1 MAVVHR
7 LAALIAGMA
16 ITLAGCSTGPGAS
29 APAPTPS
36 VPALQELPTLTLQA
50 TVPTSSGTLAIVA
63 TADAIWVLGH
73 QNPAVLRID
82 PLTNSVTAT
91 VAVGDG
97 FANGLG
103 LAGGRLW
110 TFHQTAGEVVG
121 IDPKTATIVAEVPGG
136 QDGDVFWV
144 GDDSAWLLTGGSLVR
159 VDGATSKASVLSLA
173 EPCPVA
179 GTAAASGFIWFAAA
193 DGGICK
199 VDAKSGAVAGR
210 GSGAGIG
217 AGMQI
222 VAGAPWVP
230 TGDGG
235 LVILDPAAVSVSTTV
250 PPPANGT
257 FHGSLYA
264 VGHPDENAVVAGNP
278 DGTGGWVRYT
288 GGAVA
293 HVTLAGAPKMELYAG
308 FPPDTLPGRVVEA
321 FGSLWVANFGAG
333 TVERYALPA
342 P

>member
-1 MAVVHR
+1 MAVVPR
-7 LAALIAGMA
+7 FVALVAALA
-16 ITLAGCSTGPGAS
+16 ITLAACGSGPAAS
-29 APAPTPS
+29 VPAPTPS
-36 VPALQELPTLTLQA
+36 APTLQELPTLTLQA

-63 TADAIWVLGH
+63 TSDAIWVLAH

-82 PLTNSVTAT
+82 PLTNKVTAT

-97 FANGLG
+97 FGNGLG

-110 TFHQTAGEVVG
+110 TFHQTTGEVVG
-121 IDPKTATIVAEVPGG
+121 IDPKTAKTVAKVPGG

-144 GDDSAWLLTGGSLVR
+144 GDDSAWLLSGGSVVR
-159 VDGATSKASVLSLA
+159 VDGKTAKASVLSLA
-173 EPCPVA
+173 EPCSVA
-179 GTAAASGFIWFAAA
+179 GAAADGGFLWFAAA

-199 VDAKSGAVAGR
+199 VDAKSGAAAGR
-210 GSGAGIG
+210 GTGAGIG

-235 LVILDPAAVSVSTTV
+235 LVILDPAALSVSTTV
-250 PPPANGT
+250 PPPPNGT
-257 FHGSLYA
+257 FQGSLYA
-264 VGHPDENAVVAGNP
+264 VGHPDENAVVAGNA
-278 DGTGGWVRYT
+278 DGSAGWVRYT

-293 HVTLAGAPKMELYAG
+293 HVTLAGAPKMELFAG

-333 TVERYALPA
+333 TVERYALPT